1 MDAGS
6 NLELSDPSAIIQV
19 FQRLQGECQQ
29 MATKL
34 HELEQECSE
43 HELVI
48 QQLTPLDPSRKAYR
62 LVGGVL
68 MERTVAEVLPILKE
82 TASKLRTIVPQLD
95 EALVKKQK
103 QTREWREKYNIRA
116 QSPKE
121 IQAAQQK
128 AAAAAGAGAD
138 GGEGSGGGVL
148 A

>member
-1 MDAGS
+1 
-6 NLELSDPSAIIQV
+6 
-19 FQRLQGECQQ
+19 

-68 MERTVAEVLPILKE
+68 MERTVAEVLPILRE

-103 QTREWREKYNIRA
+103 QTRDWREKYNIRA

-128 AAAAAGAGAD
+128 AAAAAGAVAD
-138 GGEGSGGGVL
+138 WGEGSGGGVL